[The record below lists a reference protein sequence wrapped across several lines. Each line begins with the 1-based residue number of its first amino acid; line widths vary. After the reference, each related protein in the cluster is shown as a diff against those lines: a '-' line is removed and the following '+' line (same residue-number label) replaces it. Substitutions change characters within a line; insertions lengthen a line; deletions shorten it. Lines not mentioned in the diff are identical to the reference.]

1 MPSDSRVLRLS
12 IKSASGTFGWKNIG
26 ASRIVRTDWTP
37 GNVSNWV
44 SRFLI
49 VARDWGENKSDS
61 GVKVIIKKSE
71 LPNISPVS
79 L

>member
-1 MPSDSRVLRLS
+1 MVKTESTVGSFS
-12 IKSASGTFGWKNIG
+12 IA
-26 ASRIVRTDWTP
+26 A
-37 GNVSNWV
+37 

-49 VARDWGENKSDS
+49 VANESAENKSDF

>member
-1 MPSDSRVLRLS
+1 MVKTESTVGSFSSAVPRFFIVSKDSD
-12 IKSASGTFGWKNIG
+12 
-26 ASRIVRTDWTP
+26 
-37 GNVSNWV
+37 
-44 SRFLI
+44 
-49 VARDWGENKSDS
+49 ENKSDS